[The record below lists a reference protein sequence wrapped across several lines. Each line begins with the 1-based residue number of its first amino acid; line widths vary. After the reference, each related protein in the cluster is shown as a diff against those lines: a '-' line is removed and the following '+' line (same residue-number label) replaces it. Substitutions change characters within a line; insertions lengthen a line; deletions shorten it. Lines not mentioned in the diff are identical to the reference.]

1 MSERRRPHR
10 GSGRRGDHRDA
21 KGPRGVPVD
30 PKGQSHPDDLTE
42 PDDRSAPDEFEP
54 DDLTDLV
61 DVTVGGGSGSEPGD
75 PVDPDEPVDSDQS
88 GASGR
93 KARRGA
99 RASRR
104 ARGVSGLRLLLL
116 TVGAIVVVIALTAVA
131 YFSPLMSVRTIEVT
145 GNSIVQSPEI
155 VAAAALSK
163 GEPLMQVDTAAAAQ
177 RVSMIPRVA
186 TVRVKREYPSTI
198 TVSVVE
204 RRPVVFTERDGK
216 RYLMD
221 KLGFE
226 FAQQDP
232 PPGLA
237 ELVTSN
243 PGSGD
248 PSTRAALSVM
258 TGVPAYVADQVARIE
273 VTSPVNIV
281 LQLKDNRT
289 VVWGDDQR
297 NGEKAETLRHVL
309 GQEGTEYNVSSPQ
322 NPTFK

>member
-1 MSERRRPHR
+1 MNYRRRPHR

-21 KGPRGVPVD
+21 KKSSGVPVD
-30 PKGQSHPDDLTE
+30 PKGRSHPDGLAEPDDLTG
-42 PDDRSAPDEFEP
+42 P
-54 DDLTDLV
+54 DDLTDLI
-61 DVTVGGGSGSEPGD
+61 DVTVGGGVDSEPDD
-75 PVDPDEPVDSDQS
+75 PVDHPDEPVDSDES
-88 GASGR
+88 GGVGR
-93 KARRGA
+93 RPRRRA

-104 ARGVSGLRLLLL
+104 ARGVSGLRVLLLA
-116 TVGAIVVVIALTAVA
+116 VGAIVVVIAVTAVA

-163 GEPLMQVDTAAAAQ
+163 GEPLMQVDTAAAAR

-289 VVWGDDQR
+289 VVWGDDER

-309 GQEGTEYNVSSPQ
+309 GQEGTEFNVSSPQ
-322 NPTFK
+322 IPTFK

>member
-21 KGPRGVPVD
+21 KGSGGVPVD
-30 PKGQSHPDDLTE
+30 PKDQSHPDDLTE
-42 PDDRSAPDEFEP
+42 PDD
-54 DDLTDLV
+54 LTDLA
-61 DVTVGGGSGSEPGD
+61 DVTVDGGTDYE
-75 PVDPDEPVDSDQS
+75 PDEPADRDEPGSV
-88 GASGR
+88 GR
-93 KARRGA
+93 KPRRGA
-99 RASRR
+99 EASRR

-204 RRPVVFTERDGK
+204 RQPVVYTERDGK

-289 VVWGDDQR
+289 VVWGDDER